1 VLFRSLAS
9 VSGAPDTDANGKLDS
24 TQVTAKLTL
33 NQPLLRGFGPGVAL
47 AKERKADLA
56 FALNTMKVQIEA
68 ETQIKDLVKD
78 YWELAYAN
86 FEVDMRHKA
95 IELAKRQE
103 LLAHEQV
110 RVGKEPA
117 TTLSAV
123 NFEMAMRD
131 EALLKSQ
138 LTLETKSLDM
148 RRKAGLELSRRDVVL
163 HPVEPFEIS
172 NDVWNMDELLKRAVA
187 ANRNLAAA
195 GLQRRIADVD
205 VDVASNAR
213 LPQVDLNFTGALIGG
228 DKSAGNAF
236 QSLGQAD
243 GFSVMAGLTVQ
254 FDVGSAAK
262 SGHEAAIARRHK
274 VDVERMD
281 SEHKIITSVQNAVH
295 AVQSA
300 QKRYQMA
307 ERAVQ
312 IAEEQVKAEYANF
325 VASKTSSHA
334 VLGRQKD
341 LIEAELKR
349 GRAIADYH
357 GAVAELQFLTGV
369 ILDQYRINIHP
380 KRS

>member
-1 VLFRSLAS
+1 
-9 VSGAPDTDANGKLDS
+9 
-24 TQVTAKLTL
+24 
-33 NQPLLRGFGPGVAL
+33 
-47 AKERKADLA
+47 
-56 FALNTMKVQIEA
+56 
-68 ETQIKDLVKD
+68 
-78 YWELAYAN
+78 
-86 FEVDMRHKA
+86 
-95 IELAKRQE
+95 
-103 LLAHEQV
+103 
-110 RVGKEPA
+110 
-117 TTLSAV
+117 
-123 NFEMAMRD
+123 
-131 EALLKSQ
+131 
-138 LTLETKSLDM
+138 
-148 RRKAGLELSRRDVVL
+148 
-163 HPVEPFEIS
+163 
-172 NDVWNMDELLKRAVA
+172 
-187 ANRNLAAA
+187 
-195 GLQRRIADVD
+195 
-205 VDVASNAR
+205 
-213 LPQVDLNFTGALIGG
+213 
-228 DKSAGNAF
+228 
-236 QSLGQAD
+236 
-243 GFSVMAGLTVQ
+243 MAGRTVQ

-262 SGHEAAIARRHK
+262 SNHEAAIARRHK

-357 GAVAELQFLTGV
+357 SAVAELQFLTGV